1 VVAVT
6 DVVWARVTAGF
17 GLALAAAV
25 LVPRTGDEGDV
36 PGLGLLLV
44 TGVLVGLATTGAL
57 YLVLRRDLGLPASIA
72 LFAVGYNA
80 LVVLVKFVFSPEALY
95 EHSEAGSF
103 EAWFDPS
110 ETGEAII
117 ISSCVFALYA
127 LALMVIYRVCRRRLV
142 ERRRSSWK
150 RVVVIAILTAAAL
163 FATGGIPLLLLFG
176 GLEYVDFVFSSAV
189 SGLVALALA
198 GAVALAAVA
207 FRSAAE
213 RAQLVGDVALLVSV
227 FWIGLAF
234 LALYHA
240 LWVVYVLVLTAIW
253 PLKVIT
259 PK

>member
-1 VVAVT
+1 MTLSVAAKITV
-6 DVVWARVTAGF
+6 GF

-25 LVPRTGDEGDV
+25 LVPRTGDNGDV
-36 PGLGLLLV
+36 PELGLLLT

-57 YLVLRRDLGLPASIA
+57 YLALRRDLGLPTTVA

-80 LVVLVKFVFSPEALY
+80 LVVLVKFVLSPEALY
-95 EHSEAGSF
+95 EHSEAGTL
-103 EAWFDPS
+103 EAFIDPS
-110 ETGEAII
+110 DSAAATF
-117 ISSCVFALYA
+117 ISASVFVLYA
-127 LALMVIYRVCRRRLV
+127 VALIVIYRIARRRLV
-142 ERRRSSWK
+142 ERRPPSWK
-150 RVVVIAILTAAAL
+150 RIIVIALLTGAEL
-163 FATGGIPLLLLFG
+163 FATGGLPLLLLFG
-176 GLEYVDFVFSSAV
+176 GLEYIDFVFTSAV
-189 SGLVALALA
+189 SGLVALALG

-207 FRSAAE
+207 FRSTAD
-213 RAQLVGDVALLVSV
+213 RARLVGEVALLVSM

>member
-1 VVAVT
+1 VSAAVVAKITV
-6 DVVWARVTAGF
+6 GF

-25 LVPRTGDEGDV
+25 LVPRSADGGDV
-36 PGLGLLLV
+36 PELGLLLLI
-44 TGVLVGLATTGAL
+44 GVVVGLATTGAL
-57 YLVLRRDLGLPASIA
+57 YLVLRRDLGLPATIA

-80 LVVLVKFVFSPEALY
+80 LVVLVKFVLSPEALY
-95 EHSEAGSF
+95 EHSEAGTL
-103 EAWFDPS
+103 EAFIDPS
-110 ETGEAII
+110 DSVAATF
-117 ISSCVFALYA
+117 ISSSVFVLYA
-127 LALMVIYRVCRRRLV
+127 IALVVIYRVCRRRLV
-142 ERRRSSWK
+142 ERRRPSWK
-150 RVVVIAILTAAAL
+150 RVLVIALLSGAVL
-163 FATGGIPLLLLFG
+163 FATGGLPLLLLFG
-176 GLEYVDFVFSSAV
+176 GLEYIDFVFSSAV

-207 FRSAAE
+207 FRSTAE

>member
-1 VVAVT
+1 
-6 DVVWARVTAGF
+6 VTAAVAAKITVGF

-25 LVPRTGDEGDV
+25 LVPRTGDDGDV
-36 PGLGLLLV
+36 PGLGLLLT

-57 YLVLRRDLGLPASIA
+57 YVVLRHDLGLPATIA

-80 LVVLVKFVFSPEALY
+80 LVVLVKFVLSPESLY
-95 EHSEAGSF
+95 EHSEAGTL
-103 EAWFDPS
+103 EAFIDPS
-110 ETGEAII
+110 DSVAATF
-117 ISSCVFALYA
+117 ISASVFVLYA
-127 LALMVIYRVCRRRLV
+127 IAQIVIYRITRRRLV
-142 ERRRSSWK
+142 ERRPPSWK
-150 RVVVIAILTAAAL
+150 RVLVITLLTGAVL
-163 FATGGIPLLLLFG
+163 FATGGLPLLLLFG
-176 GLEYVDFVFSSAV
+176 GLEYIDFVFSSGV

-198 GAVALAAVA
+198 GAVALASVA

-213 RAQLVGDVALLVSV
+213 RAQVLGDVALFVSV